1 MKKFNDIEVIIND
14 KRYTLSGYESE
25 EYLQRVASY
34 INNKHNE
41 FRNKDAYKFLDSDLK
56 NILIQINI
64 ADDYHKEKEKLKETE
79 DENNEKSNEIFDLKH
94 ELIAAQT
101 KLYSAEKEID
111 DLKSELNE
119 SQKKSRLET
128 ELREADRKRR
138 Q

>member
-1 MKKFNDIEVIIND
+1 MNKFNDIEVIINN

-41 FRNKDAYKFLDSDLK
+41 FRSRDAYKFLDSDLR

-64 ADDYHKEKEKLKETE
+64 ADDYHKAKEKVKELE
-79 DENNEKSNEIFDLKH
+79 DENNQKSNEIFDLKH

-101 KLYSAEKEID
+101 KLHSAEKEVETQ
-111 DLKSELNE
+111 KNE
-119 SQKKSRLET
+119 MNEYQKKIVRLET
-128 ELREADRKRR
+128 ELQDVERKR
-138 Q
+138 

>member
-1 MKKFNDIEVIIND
+1 MNKFSDIEVIINN

-34 INNKHNE
+34 INNKHIE

-56 NILIQINI
+56 SILIQINI
-64 ADDYHKEKEKLKETE
+64 ADDYHKAKEKVKEIE
-79 DENNEKSNEIFDLKH
+79 DENNRKSNEIFDLKH

-101 KLYSAEKEID
+101 RLHSAEKEID
-111 DLKSELNE
+111 DLKNQLNE
-119 SQKKSRLET
+119 TQKKIVRLET
-128 ELREADRKRR
+128 ELQDVHRK